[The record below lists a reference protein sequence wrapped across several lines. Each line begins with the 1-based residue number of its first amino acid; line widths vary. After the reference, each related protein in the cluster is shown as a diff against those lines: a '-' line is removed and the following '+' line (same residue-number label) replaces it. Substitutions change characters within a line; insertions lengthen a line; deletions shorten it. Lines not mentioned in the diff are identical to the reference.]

1 MAGVSG
7 LTVPLRALGLRVT
20 WLGPGPT
27 CGIVLEKVSQY
38 SGVVI
43 PSPVKWGDL
52 VPEAARSGSGRL
64 ADGRCWAWEAQ
75 GPLEQDQQL

>member
-7 LTVPLRALGLRVT
+7 LTVPFRALGLRVT

-52 VPEAARSGSGRL
+52 VPEAAWSGSGRL
-64 ADGRCWAWEAQ
+64 AGGRCWAWEAQ